1 MVKRVTLSCHL
12 DVFVSCDADTFVGTW
27 EFSLIDFSAF
37 LVLWLCN
44 LVIVIELENAMIDLV
59 AL

>member
-1 MVKRVTLSCHL
+1 MQGNGSC
-12 DVFVSCDADTFVGTW
+12 CDADTFVGM
-27 EFSLIDFSAF
+27 FSLIDFSAF

-44 LVIVIELENAMIDLV
+44 LVIVIELDNAMVDLV

>member
-12 DVFVSCDADTFVGTW
+12 DVFVSCDADTLVGM
-27 EFSLIDFSAF
+27 FSLIDFSAF

-44 LVIVIELENAMIDLV
+44 LVIVIELENAMVDLV